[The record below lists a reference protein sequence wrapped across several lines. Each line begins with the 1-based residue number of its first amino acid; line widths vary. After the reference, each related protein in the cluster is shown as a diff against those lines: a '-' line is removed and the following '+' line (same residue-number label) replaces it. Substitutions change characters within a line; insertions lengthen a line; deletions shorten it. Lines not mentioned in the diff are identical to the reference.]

1 MANDNETD
9 KELSNILKRMTEIDG
24 RMGELARIAI
34 QKVGQLEKEL
44 AELKKENDEL
54 EDENESLWFMLD
66 ELKES
71 QKFSK
76 EHSDYM
82 EEFIKKQ
89 MMQLSLM
96 QKNKGEA

>member
-1 MANDNETD
+1 MSEYNDP
-9 KELSNILKRMTEIDG
+9 ELNNILKRMTEIDG

-34 QKVGQLEKEL
+34 EKVGQLEE
-44 AELKKENDEL
+44 EL
-54 EDENESLWFMLD
+54 EGLRKEHNELQDENESLWFMLD

-89 MMQLSLM
+89 MAQLSLM
-96 QKNKGEA
+96 QNNKGEA

>member
-9 KELSNILKRMTEIDG
+9 KELNNILKRMTEIDG

-71 QKFSK
+71 QKFSFNL
-76 EHSDYM
+76 EHRQYR
-82 EEFIKKQ
+82 
-89 MMQLSLM
+89 
-96 QKNKGEA
+96 

>member
-1 MANDNETD
+1 MSKYNDP
-9 KELSNILKRMTEIDG
+9 ELNNILKRMTEIDG

-34 QKVGQLEKEL
+34 EKVGQLEEEL
-44 AELKKENDEL
+44 EDLKKEHNEL
-54 EDENESLWFMLD
+54 QDENESLWFMLD

-89 MMQLSLM
+89 MAELSLM
-96 QKNKGEA
+96 QNNKGEA